1 MHCSRKTVAALVWSA
16 TAVWIVVLLASLR
29 YGLLDR
35 FFFDSSHAHVQGI
48 DFFPVVRAFLSVL
61 HGHSAYDT
69 FSVNYGP
76 YATWFLYHPLL
87 AVALGPPLAWMQPW
101 TAYAVWAAVS
111 FLLMSL
117 SAWLVMRLSSDP
129 LRRALVALAML
140 GAFPVYSMLYVGNV
154 QALTVLSVTLVLVGL
169 AQMAKLDGAD
179 PDYEAIMRRSQG
191 MLLAGLLLSLF
202 SKPVVLLMLPLLWMM
217 PETRRTAWKAFA
229 IYGVVSLA
237 FVAVPLLNPDGM
249 DWSERIWLVTH
260 PTMVQQT
267 MNVYTNGFT
276 VTQPMKDN
284 AVHWFAIVALTD
296 YRLMHIDVYS
306 LPVFL
311 DSWLHMHTPEVLYRL
326 PAILILEFS
335 AMVAFLRGRR
345 ARLRAALHLTMAAS
359 MAYLVMYSL
368 VWEYHYTV
376 LLPVL
381 GLLLVRKNWNA
392 AEKSM
397 LTLGALVCGPSLY
410 FLVSRQ
416 NPALLSVQNVIR
428 LDRVVP
434 ATAIFC
440 ILLGMVAAAGW
451 RQWGAL
457 ILGRGIE
464 HTSSE

>member
-1 MHCSRKTVAALVWSA
+1 MRGSRKTVAALVWSA

-87 AVALGPPLAWMQPW
+87 APALGPWLFWMHPW
-101 TAYAVWAAVS
+101 TAYAIWTAIS
-111 FLLMSL
+111 FILMAI
-117 SAWLVMRLSSDP
+117 SAGLVMRLSSDP
-129 LRRALVALAML
+129 LRRALVALVML

-154 QALTVLSVTLVLVGL
+154 QALTVLAVTLLLVALARMAGL
-169 AQMAKLDGAD
+169 TGAE
-179 PDYEAIMRRSQG
+179 PDYEAIMRRSRG
-191 MLLAGLLLSLF
+191 MLMAGLLLSLF

-229 IYGVVSLA
+229 IYALVSLA
-237 FVAVPLLNPDGM
+237 FVAVPLLNPDSM
-249 DWSERIWLVTH
+249 DWSERISLATH
-260 PTMVQQT
+260 PAMVQQT

-276 VTQPMKDN
+276 VTPPMKDN
-284 AVHWFAIVALTD
+284 AVHWFAMQALAD

-311 DSWLHMHTPEVLYRL
+311 DSWLHMHTPEALYRL

-335 AMVAFLRGRR
+335 VMVAFLRDRR
-345 ARLRAALHLTMAAS
+345 PRIEAALYLTMAGS

-368 VWEYHYTV
+368 VWEYHYTA

-381 GLLLVRKNWNA
+381 GLLLVGKNWNA
-392 AEKSM
+392 VEKTM
-397 LTLGALVCGPSLY
+397 LALGALVCGPSLY

-440 ILLGMVAAAGW
+440 ILVGMVAAAGW

>member
-1 MHCSRKTVAALVWSA
+1 MVWSA
-16 TAVWIVVLLASLR
+16 TAAWVAILLASLR

-69 FSVNYGP
+69 FSINYGP

-87 AVALGPPLAWMQPW
+87 ALAIGPLFAWMQPW
-101 TAYAVWAAVS
+101 TAYAAWTAIS
-111 FLLMSL
+111 FLLMVI
-117 SAWLVMRLSSDP
+117 SAWLVMQLSSDA
-129 LRRALVALAML
+129 LRRALVALVTL

-154 QALTVLSVTLVLVGL
+154 QALTVLAVTLVLVALARMAGL
-169 AQMAKLDGAD
+169 EG
-179 PDYEAIMRRSQG
+179 EAPGDATVMQRSQG
-191 MLLAGLLLSLF
+191 MLMAGLLPSLF

-229 IYGVVSLA
+229 IYAAVSLA
-237 FVAVPLLNPDGM
+237 FVAVPLLNPDAM
-249 DWSERIWLVTH
+249 DWSQRVSLAAH
-260 PTMVQQT
+260 PAIVQQT
-267 MNVYTNGFT
+267 MNIYTNGFA
-276 VTQPMKDN
+276 VTLPMKDN
-284 AVHWFAIVALTD
+284 AVHWFAMVALAD

-311 DSWLHMHTPEVLYRL
+311 DTWLHMHTSEALYRL

-335 AMVAFLRGRR
+335 VMVALLRGRR
-345 ARLRAALHLTMAAS
+345 ARLQAALHLTMAAS
-359 MAYLVMYSL
+359 LAYLVMYSL
-368 VWEYHYTV
+368 VWEYHYTA

-381 GLLLVRKNWNA
+381 GMLLVRKNWNA
-392 AEKSM
+392 AEKTM
-397 LTLGALVCGPSLY
+397 LALGALVCGPSLY
-410 FLVSRQ
+410 FLVSGQ
-416 NPALLSVQNVIR
+416 NPALLSVQNIIR

-434 ATAIFC
+434 AAAIFC

-457 ILGRGIE
+457 ILGHGKE
-464 HTSSE
+464 QVASE

>member
-1 MHCSRKTVAALVWSA
+1 MRCSRKTAAAIVWVA
-16 TAVWIVVLLASLR
+16 TAAWVAVLLASLR

-48 DFFPVVRAFLSVL
+48 DFFPEVRAFLSVL

-87 AVALGPPLAWMQPW
+87 ALALGPELFWMQPW
-101 TAYAVWAAVS
+101 TAYAAWIVISFMLMAV
-111 FLLMSL
+111 
-117 SAWLVMRLSSDP
+117 SAWLVMQLSSDP

-154 QALTVLSVTLVLVGL
+154 QALTVLAVTLVLVGL
-169 AQMAKLDGAD
+169 ARMAGLEGAQK
-179 PDYEAIMRRSQG
+179 DYAAVMRRCQG
-191 MLLAGLLLSLF
+191 MLMAGLLLSFF

-217 PETRRTAWKAFA
+217 PETRRTAWKAIA
-229 IYGVVSLA
+229 IYAAVSLA

-249 DWSERIWLVTH
+249 DWSERISLAAH
-260 PTMVQQT
+260 PAIVQQT
-267 MNVYTNGFT
+267 MNIYTNGFK
-276 VTQPMKDN
+276 VTPPMKDN
-284 AVHWFAIVALTD
+284 AVHWFSMVALAD
-296 YRLMHIDVYS
+296 YRLMHIDVFS
-306 LPVFL
+306 LSVFL
-311 DSWLHMHTPEVLYRL
+311 DSWLHMHTPEALYRL

-335 AMVAFLRGRR
+335 AMVALLRGRR
-345 ARLRAALHLTMAAS
+345 ARLQAALHLTMAAS
-359 MAYLVMYSL
+359 LAYLVMYSL
-368 VWEYHYTV
+368 VWEYHYTA

-381 GLLLVRKNWNA
+381 GMLLVRKRWNA
-392 AEKSM
+392 AEKTM
-397 LTLGALVCGPSLY
+397 LALGALVCLPSLY
-410 FLVSRQ
+410 FLVSQQ

-440 ILLGMVAAAGW
+440 ILLGTVAVAGW

-457 ILGRGIE
+457 ILGHGGAQ
-464 HTSSE
+464 SSCE